1 MDYQGLGN
9 VIGRKKQR
17 QELARERMMRAAAKS
32 KSKKDIGGVIGGG
45 ISAIGA
51 GLATQGNPAAIIG
64 AYQAGSEATKALMGD
79 DNASLGN
86 AAVTAGAT
94 TMGYKNEMKAAE
106 AAAKKDELLAKALKK
121 LTA

>member
-51 GLATQGNPAAIIG
+51 GLATGGNPAAVMG
-64 AYQAGSEATKALMGD
+64 AYSAGSEATKAVMGD
-79 DNASLGN
+79 EDASLGN
-86 AAVTAGAT
+86 AAMTAGMT
-94 TMGYKNEMKAAE
+94 TMSYKNEMKAAE
-106 AAAKKDELLAKALKK
+106 AAAKRDKLLNAALKK